1 MFQKRVKY
9 ATYACAFVAL
19 GVFILVFFTDR
30 NRDAAILHSEVKGII
45 SKVETEVTS
54 RSRSGKPNP
63 LPFTVSLRVLE
74 NGHQI
79 MKEYHFHYPAIKA
92 GDLSLGDSIY
102 KPADANNCSH
112 YKRQGNT
119 FVFVERLEDVL

>member
-9 ATYACAFVAL
+9 ASYACVGVAL
-19 GVFILVFFTDR
+19 CLFIVLFITDH
-30 NRDAAILHSEVKGII
+30 NRDAAILHSEVKGVI

-54 RSRSGKPNP
+54 HSRSGKPNP
-63 LPFTVSLRVLE
+63 LPFTVSIRVME
-74 NGHQI
+74 NGRQI
-79 MKEYHFHYPAIKA
+79 MKEYHFHYPAIRA
-92 GDLSLGDSIY
+92 GDLSVGDSIY

-112 YKRQGNT
+112 YKKQGDR